1 MTRIPGTHF
10 LQIPGPTNI
19 PERIARVL
27 ASAMIDHR
35 GSDFAGIARETLAG
49 LRDVFRTEED
59 VALFASSGSGAW
71 QAALINAVAPGEA
84 LLLCENGF
92 FAAQWGRLAERLG
105 YRVVRIE
112 GNWRCAPDPEAVAQ
126 HLEDDRSHEIKAL
139 LIVHSETSTGA
150 LACIPGFR
158 KALDSAR
165 HPALLMVD
173 TVSSLA
179 CADYRHDEW
188 DVDVSI
194 GASQKGLMV
203 PPGIGLNAISE
214 KARRVSKAIA
224 PAAGYWE
231 WGPAA
236 AAAQTGMFPSTPPTP
251 LVRAL
256 LEALT
261 MIHEEGLEEVLERHA
276 RHASATQEAVQA
288 WELEPFVEDPSQ
300 RSPSV
305 TAALFDSS
313 DTLRATVRERYG
325 LTLGSGLDRL
335 AGKVFRIGHL
345 GDFNDLMLCATLSGV
360 QLGFH
365 AMGEPRADGVSAAL
379 TSLSERQTRLMPL
392 PRAKRAL

>member
-35 GSDFAGIARETLAG
+35 GSEFAGVARETLAL
-49 LRDVFRTEED
+49 LRDVFHTKEN
-59 VALFASSGSGAW
+59 VALFASSGTGAW
-71 QAALINAVAPGEA
+71 EAALTNAVAPGET

-105 YRVVRIE
+105 YRVTRIE
-112 GNWRCAPDPEAVAQ
+112 GSWRRAPDPETVAQ
-126 HLEDDRSHEIKAL
+126 HLEDDRSHAIKAL
-139 LIVHSETSTGA
+139 LLVHSETSTGA
-150 LACIPGFR
+150 LASIPDFR
-158 KALDSAR
+158 KALAGAK

-179 CADYRHDEW
+179 CADYHHDEW

-194 GASQKGLMV
+194 GASQKGLMT

-214 KARRVSKAIA
+214 KAGSVSKALA
-224 PAAGYWE
+224 PRAGYWE
-231 WGPAA
+231 WGSAA
-236 AAAQTGMFPSTPPTP
+236 AASDTGVFPSTPPTP
-251 LVRAL
+251 LVRGL

-261 MIHEEGLEEVLERHA
+261 MIHEEGLDEVLERHA
-276 RHASATQEAVQA
+276 RHAAATQAAVQA
-288 WELEPFVEDPSQ
+288 WELEVFVEDPSQ

-305 TAALFDSS
+305 TAALFDLS

-325 LTLGSGLDRL
+325 LTLGSGLDQL
-335 AGKVFRIGHL
+335 TGKVFRIGHL

-360 QLGFH
+360 QLGLH
-365 AMGEPRADGVSAAL
+365 AIGEPRAEGVSAAL
-379 TSLSERQTRLMPL
+379 ASLSPTST
-392 PRAKRAL
+392 